1 MMGDKKKDVKS
12 KIAFELVNKH
22 YVKVLLLG
30 KEVGS
35 FWSDLGEKSSLRFP
49 YPHDEKQIDSV
60 QLCGFDTCSA
70 IWGCGRY
77 EGKKDL
83 VLTFEDKVSSEY
95 WAEKEKDYAEYL
107 KDHLNFGDIKKVQS
121 FNDFVRHNIGQ
132 FNGKLR
138 RRNNI

>member
-1 MMGDKKKDVKS
+1 MMKDNKGEVRS
-12 KIAFELVNKH
+12 KITFELVNKK

-35 FWSDLGEKSSLRFP
+35 IWSELDSESLRFP
-49 YPHDEKQIDSV
+49 YPHNDKQIDTV
-60 QLCGFDTCSA
+60 QLCGFDASSA

-95 WAEKEKDYAEYL
+95 WADKEKEYAEYL
-107 KDHLNFGDIKKVQS
+107 KDHLNFGDLKKVQS
-121 FNDFVRHNIGQ
+121 FNDFVRYNIGQ
-132 FNGKLR
+132 FD
-138 RRNNI
+138 RNNPRRIDV